1 MLGEI
6 KRPVAKRSSET
17 YWIPTSA
24 CYRCQQGTELTFL
37 VDSGAKSGLSFL
49 EIASKGMREL
59 GAVNSS
65 PKSAKPELSPPE

>member
-37 VDSGAKSGLSFL
+37 VDSGAKSGILFS
-49 EIASKGMREL
+49 EIASRE
-59 GAVNSS
+59 VR
-65 PKSAKPELSPPE
+65 